1 MIENGE
7 SAMISASGISSARV
21 DPASL
26 TVQT

>member
-21 DPASL
+21 DPISL
-26 TVQT
+26 TLET

>member
-21 DPASL
+21 DPTSL
-26 TVQT
+26 TVKT